1 MAGKYKKASMAKT
14 VYSAVKGMKQMK
26 KRKVKTKAQKT
37 KKKLGPSA
45 LGRGTAAKTASQAK
59 SYYRKV
65 NKY

>member
-1 MAGKYKKASMAKT
+1 MAAKKYGVGKT
-14 VYSAVKGMKQMK
+14 VKAAYKGLKQMK

-37 KKKLGPSA
+37 KKKKPTSRLLG
-45 LGRGTAAKTASQAK
+45 GGTARGAADQTK